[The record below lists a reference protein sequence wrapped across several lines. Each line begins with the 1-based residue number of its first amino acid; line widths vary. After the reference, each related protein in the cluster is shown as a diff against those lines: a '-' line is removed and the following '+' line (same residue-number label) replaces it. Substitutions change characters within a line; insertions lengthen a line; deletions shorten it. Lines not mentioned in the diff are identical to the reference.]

1 MKLINSTIL
10 VVTIF
15 CIFITKISGETETT
29 VTPAVPKEK
38 TNVKESALCKKCV
51 CNFDFS
57 LLDCSEKLGQWLSAE
72 EWEILTNGDFIFKTI
87 KLEHNNL
94 TSVSIL
100 PTYGVENLYLA
111 YNHIADIADGAFQNL
126 TELTTIDLSHNKLTA
141 KALRPDVFKGTFTI
155 GAFKAMEK
163 MKSLNLG
170 NNEIHSLDADLFEHI
185 PGLEELILCSNT
197 FQVIDKLTET
207 AISGLTSLKTLDI
220 SYLEIEDLPD
230 TILHG
235 PRDLDDLIASGNLF
249 RQLPNALKY
258 AKNLERL
265 VLDENPI
272 ASLEGNNVFP
282 PMTSLRYLRMS
293 YMPEM
298 FKIGTGALSELQNLT
313 ELILSDNKV
322 LNEIDEFALS
332 KNVTGELYLD
342 YPPLEHVYLKNCNL
356 TTLPA
361 GLLKRWD
368 KVKTL
373 DLRFNPW
380 SCYSSND
387 HLINILMPHINKT
400 NPLLANDVQCATPIE
415 LKDVSVLRVSDE
427 HLAAGSSGSLIWVG
441 LLVVLLIA
449 IPTIV
454 GAYVMKRRGC
464 FGMFNR
470 NENGASRAL
479 YNRTSFNEDFHI

>member
-1 MKLINSTIL
+1 QK
-10 VVTIF
+10 
-15 CIFITKISGETETT
+15 
-29 VTPAVPKEK
+29 K
-38 TNVKESALCKKCV
+38 TNVAGSALCKKCI
-51 CNFDFS
+51 CNLETE
-57 LLDCSEKLGQWLSAE
+57 LLDCSEKLGQWFSAE
-72 EWEILTNGDFIFKTI
+72 EWDILTNGDVTFKTI

-94 TSVSIL
+94 TSISIL
-100 PTYGVENLYLA
+100 PEYSVENLYLA
-111 YNHIADIADGAFQNL
+111 YNQIAVIADGAFQNL
-126 TELTTIDLSHNKLTA
+126 TELTTLDLSHNKLTA
-141 KALRPDVFKGTFTI
+141 KALKPDVFKGPYTVND
-155 GAFKAMEK
+155 FKALEK

-185 PGLEELILCSNT
+185 PQLEELILCSNT

-220 SYLEIEDLPD
+220 SYLEIEDLPE
-230 TILHG
+230 TVLHG

-249 RQLPNALKY
+249 RQLPEALKY

-272 ASLEGNNVFP
+272 ESLVGNNVFP
-282 PMTSLRYLRMS
+282 PMGSLRYLRMS
-293 YMPEM
+293 YMPYL
-298 FKIGTGALSELQNLT
+298 FKIGNGGLSNLQNLT

-322 LNEIDEFALS
+322 LNEIDELALS
-332 KNVTGELYLD
+332 KNVTGGRYLD
-342 YPPLEHVYLKNCNL
+342 YPPLKHVYLNNCNL
-356 TTLPA
+356 TTLPTA
-361 GLLKRWD
+361 LLVRWD
-368 KVKTL
+368 KLNTL

-380 SCYSSND
+380 SCDSSND
-387 HLINILMPHINKT
+387 HLINVLIHQINET
-400 NPLLANDVQCATPIE
+400 TPLLAKDVQCATPTE
-415 LKDVSVLRVSDE
+415 LKDVTVLRVADE
-427 HLAAGSSGSLIWVG
+427 HLAAGSGGSLIWVG

-464 FGMFNR
+464 FGLFNR

>member
-1 MKLINSTIL
+1 MNLVTSTIL

-15 CIFITKISGETETT
+15 CIVITKVAGQSETT
-29 VTPAVPKEK
+29 TAAAVTKEK
-38 TNVKESALCKKCV
+38 TNVKESALCKKCI
-51 CNFDFS
+51 CNLDTS

-72 EWEILTNGDFIFKTI
+72 EWEILTNGDYEFKTI

-94 TSVSIL
+94 TSVAIL
-100 PTYGVENLYLA
+100 PKYSVENLYLA
-111 YNHIADIADGAFQNL
+111 YNQIADIADAAFQNL
-126 TELTTIDLSHNKLTA
+126 TELSTLDLSHNKLTA
-141 KALRPDVFKGTFTI
+141 KALRPDVFKGRYSEN
-155 GAFKAMEK
+155 AFEALKN

-185 PGLEELILCSNT
+185 PYLEELILCSNT

-220 SYLEIEDLPD
+220 SYLEIEDLP
-230 TILHG
+230 TTVLHG

-249 RQLPNALKY
+249 RQLPEALKY

-272 ASLEGNNVFP
+272 ASLEGDNVFP

-293 YMPEM
+293 YMPYL

-322 LNEIDEFALS
+322 LNEIDELALS
-332 KNVTGELYLD
+332 KNVTGGRYLD

-356 TTLPA
+356 TTLPTP
-361 GLLKRWD
+361 LLVRWD
-368 KVKTL
+368 KLKTL

-380 SCYSSND
+380 SCDTSND
-387 HLINILMPHINKT
+387 HLINILIQQINKT
-400 NPLLANDVQCATPIE
+400 NPLLANDVLCATPSE
-415 LKDVSVLRVSDE
+415 LKDVTVLRVSNE

-449 IPTIV
+449 IPTIL

-464 FGMFNR
+464 FGLFNR